1 MTSFAPQ
8 LGFPKVC
15 CSISFSLVN
24 GCLIEN
30 ALCSD
35 IICSRIAIGRDP
47 RDGTFPVSAY
57 NKIIFFSTFLFF
69 NQGKR
74 ERERQTKHLG
84 PKKQII
90 LWNEMVK
97 FYLTFICESDTNSG
111 VWNRWVA
118 YISINL
124 LDNVYNFFLYSGY
137 FLHKNLRELRDMAFC
152 DDILWK
158 LLSDL
163 PAPVLFLLAND
174 QFSVSAI
181 FFQFKIDSF
190 SLEYEVNL
198 DCMIASFPF
207 HLEW

>member
-1 MTSFAPQ
+1 MNKP
-8 LGFPKVC
+8 
-15 CSISFSLVN
+15 
-24 GCLIEN
+24 
-30 ALCSD
+30 
-35 IICSRIAIGRDP
+35 
-47 RDGTFPVSAY
+47 SA
-57 NKIIFFSTFLFF
+57 KTIFFASSMYYSERLVQELKQRLSKNLMRYDFNNWFAVVNDDKFCSTIRFSKSLLFYF
-69 NQGKR
+69 FQPDQRLPNRKRIMLR
-74 ERERQTKHLG
+74 ERERDR
-84 PKKQII
+84 
-90 LWNEMVK
+90 ER
-97 FYLTFICESDTNSG
+97 SG

-124 LDNVYNFFLYSGY
+124 LDNIYNFFLYSGY

-174 QFSVSAI
+174 CFSVSAI
-181 FFQFKIDSF
+181 FFQFEIDSF

-207 HLEW
+207 HHEW